1 MGRQMKIKLVWQRR
15 ARLRSLELSEG
26 VYQGPLKP
34 NGWLTGGDAYKYG
47 FAAMVL
53 ILNMA
58 GGKENE
64 YVSESSQTT

>member
-1 MGRQMKIKLVWQRR
+1 MCGPPNEDQVGL
-15 ARLRSLELSEG
+15 AETCTAEEG
-26 VYQGPLKP
+26 VYQGPLKL
-34 NGWLTGGDAYKYG
+34 NGWLAGGDAYKYG

-64 YVSESSQTT
+64 YVSESSQVT